1 MVGANNVQLRIF
13 FEHAFAEFF
22 SAFWT
27 AAEEVVREFGGA
39 GGEEFS
45 QEGGAVDAVLE
56 GGALAVQAPDKG
68 HSIGDE
74 EVDAGCGGGECWVVT
89 PHGDDV
95 GIGKID
101 GVGAGLTAAGEEV
114 CAKGLVIGAGKVG
127 GEDAA
132 GGGHAGKNGKKWRV
146 MRRWLLAC
154 SGVSVSAGSWYQH
167 FDACLSTLFEKIM
180 DSKTIGEVGLSAARR
195 DFTLSGFGGS
205 ARWL

>member
-13 FEHAFAEFF
+13 FEQALAEFF

-45 QEGGAVDAVLE
+45 QEGGAIDAVSE
-56 GGALAVQAPDKG
+56 RGALAVQAPDKG

-74 EVDAGCGGGECWVVT
+74 EVDAHRGGSKCGVMP

-101 GVGAGLTAAGEEV
+101 GVGTGLPAAGEEV
-114 CAKGLVIGAGKVG
+114 RAKGLIIGAGEVG

-132 GGGHAGKNGKKWRV
+132 GGGHAGKSGKKW
-146 MRRWLLAC
+146 
-154 SGVSVSAGSWYQH
+154 
-167 FDACLSTLFEKIM
+167 
-180 DSKTIGEVGLSAARR
+180 
-195 DFTLSGFGGS
+195 
-205 ARWL
+205 